1 VSAAGA
7 DVQDFALAWNGRTF
21 RITWTEK
28 RDDNKIYHMQTA
40 LAVPRKPGPPGY
52 DRAYEHPSAALVR
65 ATLFN
70 GATNIRRTA
79 LPNQG
84 NDPND
89 GYGWGR
95 LNLRQS
101 LAPLPPVTFYA
112 RDDAAV
118 ASNQTLRYRF
128 RLPAGTLL
136 LRATLAWTDPPGDRL
151 VNDLNLR
158 ITAPDGKVYVGN
170 NWQAAPNAHLSAPLP
185 NPPPAAPF
193 ESVHNAEQIVLGG
206 GPALPSGDYVVE
218 VVASAF
224 AANGYQTHPGQPF
237 ALVFVGSGAE
247 ARFSGLPKPPDAPY
261 Y

>member
-1 VSAAGA
+1 
-7 DVQDFALAWNGRTF
+7 
-21 RITWTEK
+21 
-28 RDDNKIYHMQTA
+28 M
-40 LAVPRKPGPPGY
+40 
-52 DRAYEHPSAALVR
+52 R

-118 ASNQTLRYRF
+118 AAGQTLRYRF
-128 RLPAGTLL
+128 RVAAGTRL
-136 LRATLAWTDPPGDRL
+136 LRAMLAWTDPPGVRL
-151 VNDLNLR
+151 VNNLDLR
-158 ITAPDGKVYVGN
+158 VTTPDGKVYVGN
-170 NWQAAPNAHLSAPLP
+170 SWQAAPNAQYSAPLP
-185 NPPPAAPF
+185 NPAPANAF
-193 ESVHNAEQIVLGG
+193 ETVHNAEQVVLAG
-206 GPALPSGDYVVE
+206 ALASGDYLVDVIGG
-218 VVASAF
+218 AF
-224 AANGYQTHPGQPF
+224 TANAYQTHPGQAF
-237 ALVFVGSGAE
+237 ALVFVGSGDE
-247 ARFSGLPKPPDAPY
+247 ARFAGIPEPPDVPY